1 VDRDEL
7 KPIIENLLLA
17 SDQPVSADLL
27 YQTFLGRAAKEDLQA
42 VLKDLQEDY
51 QSRNLHIVE
60 VAEGFQ
66 LCTRSEYSDWIRKLL
81 KLDKSFKLSRAGL
94 DTLAII
100 AYKQPLTRAEVDEI
114 RGVDSSGVVKTLL
127 EKKIICPSG
136 RKNVPGKPMMF
147 RTTQKFLE
155 YFGLRD
161 LSEMPTLEDFNEELE
176 GQVEPEQVELTFNS
190 EEADVPP
197 VDTDIT
203 DETISEEA
211 SANDEV
217 EDLPSADTD
226 LAEEIIGEETSTED
240 LPSTDT
246 DIAEEIVGEEASTGA
261 RDPETGN
268 A

>member
-1 VDRDEL
+1 MDPNEL

-27 YQTFLGRAAKEDLQA
+27 YQTFLGRSSKEDLQA
-42 VLKDLQEDY
+42 VLKELQEEY
-51 QSRNLHIVE
+51 QSKNLQIVE
-60 VAEGFQ
+60 VADGFQ
-66 LCTRSEYSDWIRKLL
+66 LCTRPEYSEWIRKLL
-81 KLDKSFKLSRAGL
+81 KLDKSFKLSRAAL

-114 RGVDSSGVVKTLL
+114 RGVDSSGVVRTLL
-127 EKKIICPSG
+127 ERKIISPAG

-176 GQVEPEQVELTFNS
+176 GQVEPEQGELSFNNQ
-190 EEADVPP
+190 EDGLPP
-197 VDTDIT
+197 ADTDLT
-203 DETISEEA
+203 EETIGEEA
-211 SANDEV
+211 SA
-217 EDLPSADTD
+217 
-226 LAEEIIGEETSTED
+226 
-240 LPSTDT
+240 
-246 DIAEEIVGEEASTGA
+246 GA

>member
-1 VDRDEL
+1 MDRDEL
-7 KPIIENLLLA
+7 KSIIENLLLA

-27 YQTFLGRAAKEDLQA
+27 HQTFLNRSSREELLA
-42 VLKDLQEDY
+42 VLKELQEDY
-51 QSRNLHIVE
+51 RSNSLQIVE
-60 VAEGFQ
+60 VGDGFQ
-66 LCTRSEYSDWIRKLL
+66 LCTRPEHSDWIRKFL
-81 KLDKSFKLSRAGL
+81 KLDKSFKLSRAAL

-114 RGVDSSGVVKTLL
+114 RGVDSSGVVRTLL
-127 EKKIICPSG
+127 EKKIICPAG

-176 GQVEPEQVELTFNS
+176 GQIEAEQGELSFNNEGKELPPPDTGLAQEPVS
-190 EEADVPP
+190 EETA
-197 VDTDIT
+197 
-203 DETISEEA
+203 
-211 SANDEV
+211 
-217 EDLPSADTD
+217 
-226 LAEEIIGEETSTED
+226 
-240 LPSTDT
+240 
-246 DIAEEIVGEEASTGA
+246 TGA

>member
-1 VDRDEL
+1 MDRDEL

-27 YQTFLGRAAKEDLQA
+27 YQTFLGRSSREDLQA
-42 VLKDLQEDY
+42 ILKELQEDY
-51 QSRNLHIVE
+51 QSRNLQIVE
-60 VAEGFQ
+60 VADGFQ

-81 KLDKSFKLSRAGL
+81 KLDKSFKLSRAAL

-114 RGVDSSGVVKTLL
+114 RGVDSSGVVRTLL
-127 EKKIICPSG
+127 EKKIISPAG

-176 GQVEPEQVELTFNS
+176 GEVESEQGELTFNNQ
-190 EEADVPP
+190 E
-197 VDTDIT
+197 
-203 DETISEEA
+203 
-211 SANDEV
+211 N
-217 EDLPSADTD
+217 DLPSADID
-226 LAEEIIGEETSTED
+226 LAEET
-240 LPSTDT
+240 
-246 DIAEEIVGEEASTGA
+246 VGEEASTGV

-268 A
+268 F

>member
-1 VDRDEL
+1 MDRDEL

-27 YQTFLGRAAKEDLQA
+27 YQTFLGQSSKEDLQA
-42 VLKDLQEDY
+42 VLKNLHEEY
-51 QSRNLHIVE
+51 QSRDLQIVE
-60 VAEGFQ
+60 VAEGYQ

-94 DTLAII
+94 DALAII

-127 EKKIICPSG
+127 EKKIICPAG

-176 GQVEPEQVELTFNS
+176 GQVEPEQVELTFN
-190 EEADVPP
+190 EEAPTDNEVDDV
-197 VDTDIT
+197 
-203 DETISEEA
+203 
-211 SANDEV
+211 
-217 EDLPSADTD
+217 LSADTD
-226 LAEEIIGEETSTED
+226 LNEATVSEEVFTDNEVDDVPPADIDLAEET
-240 LPSTDT
+240 
-246 DIAEEIVGEEASTGA
+246 VNEEASTGA

>member
-27 YQTFLGRAAKEDLQA
+27 YQTFLGRSSKEDLKA
-42 VLKDLQEDY
+42 VLRELQEDY
-51 QSRNLHIVE
+51 QSRNLQIVE
-60 VAEGFQ
+60 VADGYQ

-94 DTLAII
+94 DALAII

-114 RGVDSSGVVKTLL
+114 RGVDSSGVVRTLL
-127 EKKIICPSG
+127 EKKIICPAG

-176 GQVEPEQVELTFNS
+176 GQVEPEQVELTFNN
-190 EEADVPP
+190 EIDDVPA
-197 VDTDIT
+197 D
-203 DETISEEA
+203 
-211 SANDEV
+211 
-217 EDLPSADTD
+217 DTD
-226 LAEEIIGEETSTED
+226 LAGES
-240 LPSTDT
+240 
-246 DIAEEIVGEEASTGA
+246 VGEEASTGA

>member
-1 VDRDEL
+1 MDRNEL

-27 YQTFLGRAAKEDLQA
+27 YQTFLGRSSKDDLQA
-42 VLKDLQEDY
+42 VLKELQEDY
-51 QSRNLHIVE
+51 QSQNLQIVE
-60 VAEGFQ
+60 VADGYQ
-66 LCTRSEYSDWIRKLL
+66 LSTRPEYSDWIRKLL
-81 KLDKSFKLSRAGL
+81 KLDKSFKLSRAAL

-114 RGVDSSGVVKTLL
+114 RGVDSSGVVRTLL
-127 EKKIICPSG
+127 EKKIICPAG

-176 GQVEPEQVELTFNS
+176 GQVEPEQGELTFN
-190 EEADVPP
+190 
-197 VDTDIT
+197 
-203 DETISEEA
+203 
-211 SANDEV
+211 AND
-217 EDLPSADTD
+217 LPATDTD
-226 LAEEIIGEETSTED
+226 LAGETIGEQ
-240 LPSTDT
+240 
-246 DIAEEIVGEEASTGA
+246 ASTGA
-261 RDPETGN
+261 PDPETGN

>member
-27 YQTFLGRAAKEDLQA
+27 YQTFLGRSSKEDLKA
-42 VLKDLQEDY
+42 VLRELQEDY
-51 QSRNLHIVE
+51 QSRNLQIVE
-60 VAEGFQ
+60 VADGYQ
-66 LCTRSEYSDWIRKLL
+66 LCTRSEYSDWVRKLL

-94 DTLAII
+94 DALAII

-114 RGVDSSGVVKTLL
+114 RGVDSSGVVRTLL
-127 EKKIICPSG
+127 EKKIICPAG

-176 GQVEPEQVELTFNS
+176 GQVEPEQVELTFNN
-190 EEADVPP
+190 EIDDVPA
-197 VDTDIT
+197 D
-203 DETISEEA
+203 
-211 SANDEV
+211 
-217 EDLPSADTD
+217 DTD
-226 LAEEIIGEETSTED
+226 LAGES
-240 LPSTDT
+240 
-246 DIAEEIVGEEASTGA
+246 VGEEASTGA

>member
-27 YQTFLGRAAKEDLQA
+27 YQTFLGQSSKEDLQA

-94 DTLAII
+94 DALAII

-127 EKKIICPSG
+127 EKKIICPAG

-176 GQVEPEQVELTFNS
+176 GQVEPEQVELAFSN
-190 EEADVPP
+190 EADEAPSAETELAEETVSEATSADIEVDEVPP
-197 VDTDIT
+197 ADTDLVE
-203 DETISEEA
+203 ETISEE
-211 SANDEV
+211 
-217 EDLPSADTD
+217 
-226 LAEEIIGEETSTED
+226 TSTE
-240 LPSTDT
+240 
-246 DIAEEIVGEEASTGA
+246 V
-261 RDPETGN
+261 RDPETGK

>member
-1 VDRDEL
+1 MDRNEL

-27 YQTFLGRAAKEDLQA
+27 RQTFVNGADRDELQA
-42 VLKDLQEDY
+42 VLKELQEDY
-51 QSRNLHIVE
+51 QSKSLQIVE
-60 VAEGFQ
+60 VADGFQ
-66 LCTRSEYSDWIRKLL
+66 LCTRPEYSDWIRKFL
-81 KLDKSFKLSRAGL
+81 KLDKSFKLSRPAL

-114 RGVDSSGVVKTLL
+114 RGVDSSGVVRTLL
-127 EKKIICPSG
+127 EKKILCPAG

-161 LSEMPTLEDFNEELE
+161 LNEMPTLEDFNEELE
-176 GQVEPEQVELTFNS
+176 GQVEPEQVELPFEGGEKELS
-190 EEADVPP
+190 QP
-197 VDTDIT
+197 
-203 DETISEEA
+203 
-211 SANDEV
+211 
-217 EDLPSADTD
+217 DTD
-226 LAEEIIGEETSTED
+226 LVADPVSEETSTGD
-240 LPSTDT
+240 
-246 DIAEEIVGEEASTGA
+246 

>member
-27 YQTFLGRAAKEDLQA
+27 YQTFLGRSSKEDLQA
-42 VLKDLQEDY
+42 VLIELKEDY

-60 VAEGFQ
+60 VADGFQ

-127 EKKIICPSG
+127 EKKIICPAG

-176 GQVEPEQVELTFNS
+176 GQVEPEQGELTFNS
-190 EEADVPP
+190 EEADVPS
-197 VDTDIT
+197 VDTDLTEETINEDAST
-203 DETISEEA
+203 DEKG
-211 SANDEV
+211 DE
-217 EDLPSADTD
+217 LPSADTD
-226 LAEEIIGEETSTED
+226 LTEDTVGEET
-240 LPSTDT
+240 
-246 DIAEEIVGEEASTGA
+246 ATGA
-261 RDPETGN
+261 HDPETGN

>member
-1 VDRDEL
+1 MDRNEL

-27 YQTFLGRAAKEDLQA
+27 YQTFLGRSSKEDLLA
-42 VLKDLQEDY
+42 VLKELQEDY
-51 QSRNLHIVE
+51 QSKNLHIVE
-60 VAEGFQ
+60 VADGFQ
-66 LCTRSEYSDWIRKLL
+66 LCTRPEYSDWIRKLL
-81 KLDKSFKLSRAGL
+81 KLDKSFKLSRAAL

-114 RGVDSSGVVKTLL
+114 RGVDSSGVVRTLL
-127 EKKIICPSG
+127 EKKIICPAG

-176 GQVEPEQVELTFNS
+176 GEVEPEQGELTFNNK
-190 EEADVPP
+190 D
-197 VDTDIT
+197 D
-203 DETISEEA
+203 
-211 SANDEV
+211 
-217 EDLPSADTD
+217 DLPAADTD
-226 LAEEIIGEETSTED
+226 LAE
-240 LPSTDT
+240 DT
-246 DIAEEIVGEEASTGA
+246 VREEASTGA
-261 RDPETGN
+261 HDPETGN

>member
-1 VDRDEL
+1 MDRDEL

-17 SDQPVSADLL
+17 SDQPVSSDLL
-27 YQTFLGRAAKEDLQA
+27 YQTFLGRSSKDELQA
-42 VLKDLQEDY
+42 VLKELQEEY
-51 QSRNLHIVE
+51 QSKNLQIVE

-66 LCTRSEYSDWIRKLL
+66 LCTRPEYSEWIRKLL
-81 KLDKSFKLSRAGL
+81 KLDKSFKLSRAAL

-114 RGVDSSGVVKTLL
+114 RGVDSSGVVRTLL
-127 EKKIICPSG
+127 ERKIISPAG

-176 GQVEPEQVELTFNS
+176 GQIEPEQSELSFNS
-190 EEADVPP
+190 QEKELPP
-197 VDTDIT
+197 
-203 DETISEEA
+203 
-211 SANDEV
+211 
-217 EDLPSADTD
+217 ADTD
-226 LAEEIIGEETSTED
+226 FADEPIGEEA
-240 LPSTDT
+240 P
-246 DIAEEIVGEEASTGA
+246 AGA

>member
-1 VDRDEL
+1 MDRDEL

-27 YQTFLGRAAKEDLQA
+27 YQTFLGRSNREDLHSI
-42 VLKDLQEDY
+42 LKELKEDY
-51 QSRNLHIVE
+51 QSRNLQIVE
-60 VAEGFQ
+60 VADGFQ

-81 KLDKSFKLSRAGL
+81 KLDKSFKLSRAAL

-114 RGVDSSGVVKTLL
+114 RGVDSSGVVRTLL
-127 EKKIICPSG
+127 EKKIISPAG

-176 GQVEPEQVELTFNS
+176 GEVEPEQGELTF
-190 EEADVPP
+190 
-197 VDTDIT
+197 
-203 DETISEEA
+203 DEQG
-211 SANDEV
+211 N
-217 EDLPSADTD
+217 DLPSSDID
-226 LAEEIIGEETSTED
+226 LAEET
-240 LPSTDT
+240 
-246 DIAEEIVGEEASTGA
+246 IVEKASTGVH
-261 RDPETGN
+261 DPETGN
-268 A
+268 V

>member
-1 VDRDEL
+1 VEHDEL

-27 YQTFLGRAAKEDLQA
+27 YQTFLGRSSREDLQA
-42 VLKDLQEDY
+42 VLKELQEDY
-51 QSRNLHIVE
+51 QSKNLQIVE
-60 VAEGFQ
+60 VADGFQ

-81 KLDKSFKLSRAGL
+81 KLDKSFKLSRAAL

-114 RGVDSSGVVKTLL
+114 RGVDSSGVVRTLL
-127 EKKIICPSG
+127 EKKIISPAG

-176 GQVEPEQVELTFNS
+176 GQVEPEQGELTFTGQDN
-190 EEADVPP
+190 ELPP
-197 VDTDIT
+197 
-203 DETISEEA
+203 
-211 SANDEV
+211 
-217 EDLPSADTD
+217 ADTD
-226 LAEEIIGEETSTED
+226 LTEEAVGEETSTG
-240 LPSTDT
+240 
-246 DIAEEIVGEEASTGA
+246 VH
-261 RDPETGN
+261 DPETGN

>member
-1 VDRDEL
+1 VDRNEL

-27 YQTFLGRAAKEDLQA
+27 YQTFLGRSSKEDLQA
-42 VLKDLQEDY
+42 VLKELQEDY
-51 QSRNLHIVE
+51 QSKNLQIVE
-60 VAEGFQ
+60 VADGFQ

-81 KLDKSFKLSRAGL
+81 KLDKSFKLSRAAL

-114 RGVDSSGVVKTLL
+114 RGVDSSGVARTLL
-127 EKKIICPSG
+127 EKKIICPAG

-176 GQVEPEQVELTFNS
+176 GQVEPEQGELTFN
-190 EEADVPP
+190 
-197 VDTDIT
+197 
-203 DETISEEA
+203 
-211 SANDEV
+211 AN
-217 EDLPSADTD
+217 
-226 LAEEIIGEETSTED
+226 D

-246 DIAEEIVGEEASTGA
+246 DLSGETVGEEASTGA
-261 RDPETGN
+261 RDPETGK